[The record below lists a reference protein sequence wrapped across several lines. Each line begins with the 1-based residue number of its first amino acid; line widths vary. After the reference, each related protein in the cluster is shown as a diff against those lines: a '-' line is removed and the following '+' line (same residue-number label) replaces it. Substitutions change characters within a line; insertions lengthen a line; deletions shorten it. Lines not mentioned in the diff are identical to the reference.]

1 MDSNW
6 SQCIETVH
14 LRVCYVVFL
23 PTHSVTWHGQLSN
36 QLFLLFFF
44 SFSPI
49 AKSKLHSKRSRSQC
63 NFRLTSAAI
72 IPGDDSGSTFF
83 SNRPIGHMATL
94 KKSEHY
100 ICIWKIQTH
109 KALYNPAADHL
120 VGHPERFP
128 DASPRFFVW
137 FQSKKL
143 KVRRKQRLWWLV
155 HVCIS
160 TAFAFENRRQHNC
173 CKITVDFCR
182 AQVPLFKNHSQLW
195 MLTPFHIQI
204 LKKTF
209 SSERCL
215 DWTGYIFCLVTENLC
230 VKVMKG
236 PRSGAVVSAV
246 ALHLEVC
253 WFDR

>member
-1 MDSNW
+1 
-6 SQCIETVH
+6 
-14 LRVCYVVFL
+14 
-23 PTHSVTWHGQLSN
+23 
-36 QLFLLFFF
+36 
-44 SFSPI
+44 
-49 AKSKLHSKRSRSQC
+49 
-63 NFRLTSAAI
+63 
-72 IPGDDSGSTFF
+72 
-83 SNRPIGHMATL
+83 MATL

-128 DASPRFFVW
+128 DASPHFFVW

-143 KVRRKQRLWWLV
+143 KVRSKQRLWWLV

-236 PRSGAVVSAV
+236 SRSGAVVSAV
-246 ALHLEVC
+246 ALHLEFC